1 MMQRLILPVAL
12 TVVLFGAIVYIVR
25 LQGELDTIKKGG
37 GQAPA
42 ATAARSSAA
51 PASAGA
57 ARALTDEQRQAML
70 EVLRSET
77 GGVRKVWFQ
86 VEQNKP
92 EPAAFQKALEQ
103 VFRDAGWDVT
113 ASGSGGMVF
122 KPGVYLLVA
131 DDEWPPYA
139 EKAYDAFQKAGIDVK
154 AARGYRSYYEEQKRD
169 KPGWTGPKLAEDQTY
184 VVLIGPSPA
193 S

>member
-12 TVVLFGAIVYIVR
+12 AVALFGAIVYIVR
-25 LQGELDTIKKGG
+25 LQGEVEALKKAG

-42 ATAARSSAA
+42 TATARSPAAPSSAG
-51 PASAGA
+51 PA
-57 ARALTDEQRQAML
+57 RTVTDEQRQAML

-77 GGVRKVWFQ
+77 GPVRKVWFQ

-92 EPAAFQKALEQ
+92 EHAAFEKALEQ

-131 DDEWPPYA
+131 DDEWPAYA

-154 AARGYRSYYEEQKRD
+154 AARGYRAYYEEQKRD
-169 KPGWTGPKLAEDQTY
+169 KPGWTGPKLADDQTY
-184 VVLIGPSPA
+184 VVLVGPSPA